1 MNLNY
6 YQHFTTESFID
17 DEFFRKWVL
26 QPNSETISFWE
37 EFRAHYPEKETALET
52 ARQLLITLNQHYST
66 EIEKVSKVQ
75 AQFSFQKVSQKIQ
88 PTAKVVKMTRRTWMA
103 WLSAAC
109 VTLLVGVATFL
120 HFQTKDT
127 QLTFTTGNGQRLPV
141 DLPDGSKVQ
150 LNANSTLSYYPKNW
164 WDKKAR
170 HVWLEGEAF
179 FKVEKKAF
187 GTKFIVHAGEMQV
200 AVLGTQFN
208 VRSRGEDA
216 VVVLEEGKVE
226 LAIEE
231 QKITMQ
237 PGDLVSYS
245 TTKRKVATKKVKP
258 SDYVAWKDGITIFN
272 DRLSEVVK
280 ELEILYGVPFTI
292 KNKEL
297 EDRIIQLSVPTNS
310 LEQVLETLELLYP
323 EEISTEQKDGKVII
337 F

>member
-1 MNLNY
+1 MDLNY
-6 YQHFTTESFID
+6 YLHFTTETFVED
-17 DEFFRKWVL
+17 DFFRRWVL
-26 QPNSETISFWE
+26 APDTETIAFWQK
-37 EFRAHYPEKETALET
+37 FQRTYPEKSEELAI
-52 ARQLLITLNQHYST
+52 AKQLLLGIHQQYEQT
-66 EIEKVSKVQ
+66 VQ
-75 AQFSFQKVSQKIQ
+75 AIPLEQAKSSFQQINNQLKPKGKVIQ
-88 PTAKVVKMTRRTWMA
+88 IGRRRLIA
-103 WLSAAC
+103 LVAAAC
-109 VTLLVGVATFL
+109 VTFLVGTATWL
-120 HFQTKDT
+120 HFQTKDS

-245 TTKRKVATKKVKP
+245 ATKRKVATKKVKP

-280 ELEILYGVPFTI
+280 ELEILYGIPFTI

-297 EDRIIQLSVPTNS
+297 EDRIIQLSAPTNS